1 MHKCLWLPYRYW
13 ALRAING
20 PTCVSTLISPASQ
33 VFHFP
38 KKVAIPFE
46 NGAVVTPHAVTRSH
60 TQSHAATCSQ
70 IPPSSSPQS
79 RRQNLRILAT
89 LQYHDDKSPHLCG
102 NKQQRGPQTKT
113 RAPSPLPEIAPHTH
127 THTCPKFLGPSNKT
141 RATCSRKSRL
151 VPPTPIHTPPPPQ
164 ASHGIARPSTAMIST
179 QLSLSR
185 ICFCVQKIPPP
196 QNPPHPPLLP
206 PRATLLSARPTRPRS
221 FVRACELRPP
231 PARPLLTSLRP
242 FPVTLVPPPTSP
254 LSCSPPGPPLT
265 T

>member
-60 TQSHAATCSQ
+60 TQPHAVTRRYMQPISP
-70 IPPSSSPQS
+70 ILFPQS

-113 RAPSPLPEIAPHTH
+113 RAPRLSPKSHHTR
-127 THTCPKFLGPSNKT
+127 TRT
-141 RATCSRKSRL
+141 RARNCSVRPTKHAPPAPGNRAWSLPHQFTRRLHRK
-151 VPPTPIHTPPPPQ
+151 PPT
-164 ASHGIARPSTAMIST
+164 AS
-179 QLSLSR
+179 QD
-185 ICFCVQKIPPP
+185 
-196 QNPPHPPLLP
+196 LLP
-206 PRATLLSARPTRPRS
+206 Q
-221 FVRACELRPP
+221 
-231 PARPLLTSLRP
+231 
-242 FPVTLVPPPTSP
+242 
-254 LSCSPPGPPLT
+254 
-265 T
+265 